1 MLSEYAKD
9 GKVTLEGLLSMF
21 ESIGEPNSSGNGYA
35 CFGWEWTIYD
45 MNDSVGS
52 STVYD
57 YTITVDGEVIE
68 KIYTGKC
75 VKENTYYG
83 LTADEILHLAE
94 KCDCDGWYR
103 KHLGKLY
110 YVQYDTNERQHI
122 EYIEVDG
129 EKIILNVFSK

>member
-1 MLSEYAKD
+1 MLSKYAKD
-9 GKVTLEGLLSMF
+9 GKVTLEDLLSMF
-21 ESIGEPNSSGNGYA
+21 ESIGEPNSSGNGHA
-35 CFGWEWTIYD
+35 CFGWDWTIYD
-45 MNDSVGS
+45 MVDGVES
-52 STVYD
+52 SSVYD

-68 KIYTGKC
+68 KIYNGSC

-83 LTADEILHLAE
+83 LTADETLHLAE

-103 KHLGKLY
+103 KHLDKLY
-110 YVQYDTNERQHI
+110 YVQYDINESQHI

>member
-9 GKVTLEGLLSMF
+9 GKVTLECLLSMF
-21 ESIGEPNSSGNGYA
+21 ESIGEPNSYGNGHA

-45 MNDSVGS
+45 TTDSAGS

-94 KCDCDGWYR
+94 KCDCDWWYR

-110 YVQYDTNERQHI
+110 YVQYDTNESQDI